1 MLDHIDKQ
9 QRNKLKLDNLSLASS
24 PGEKRLLRH
33 QLSSDNM
40 SLSPFSPVPNVK
52 IQDTRM
58 SSSAEDFLSRRGS
71 SGIGFMG
78 YSFSATHHVHHRLL
92 YTSRHGSSTQQSIQ
106 PN

>member
-1 MLDHIDKQ
+1 MVLCIGFLRQ

-40 SLSPFSPVPNVK
+40 SLSPFSPVPNVR

-71 SGIGFMG
+71 SGIGFLG
-78 YSFSATHHVHHRLL
+78 YSFSGK
-92 YTSRHGSSTQQSIQ
+92 SRKL
-106 PN
+106 